1 MDYKVYVKG
10 SYLEIEEIQGS
21 LKFSVLQKDVT
32 VLQHDTDKNRF
43 YFHNVPNFDK
53 LVNIENIKQENL
65 SDFTVQ
71 DFIDFYT
78 ALGSNGG
85 SGGTGGTTIDRE
97 LVVTT
102 YFVKTAFT
110 GASVGDTI
118 TCTQIIDVTASPINV
133 STIWR
138 NQTTAANLASAPSA
152 ANLTL
157 LGSQALTDAQLRAA
171 AVDVSNANLVNID
184 ANLGAKNDA
193 VATTDDGTF
202 SVIAFIKRGLQN
214 WTTLLSRLPTL
225 GQKNAGGSVPV
236 VIASDQAA
244 VAVAPNVT
252 RGGGAI
258 DSNTQRVTLATDGPG
273 VVSLSSIDNK
283 TPALDNNRQPVIP
296 SMVSGGNISVQTAT
310 TGTNYTAFA
319 SQVCKQLT
327 ISNQSGTVVEVRQGA
342 AGVALQIPTGAFYTF
357 FGITNT
363 NQLDVRR
370 TDVSNT
376 QITLTARWEA

>member
-118 TCTQIIDVTASPINV
+118 TATQIIDVTGTPTTV
-133 STIWR
+133 STLWR
-138 NQTTAANLASAPSA
+138 NQTTGLDLASTPSA

-157 LGSQALTDAQLRAA
+157 LGSEALTDAQLRA
-171 AVDVSNANLVNID
+171 
-184 ANLGAKNDA
+184 
-193 VATTDDGTF
+193 
-202 SVIAFIKRGLQN
+202 SV
-214 WTTLLSRLPTL
+214 
-225 GQKNAGGSVPV
+225 VPV
-236 VIASDQAA
+236 S
-244 VAVAPNVT
+244 PNVT

-258 DSNTQRVTLATDGPG
+258 DSNTQRVTLANDGPG
-273 VVSLSSIDNK
+273 VVSLSSIDSK
-283 TPALDNNRQPVIP
+283 TPALDNSRQPVIP
-296 SMVSGGNISVQTAT
+296 SMASGGNISVQTAT
-310 TGTNYTAFA
+310 LGTNYTAFS

>member
-1 MDYKVYVKG
+1 MAIPAKQIGQSAEANLLWNMSKQLEYLIKVTSQISG
-10 SYLEIEEIQGS
+10 GGGGG
-21 LKFSVLQKDVT
+21 
-32 VLQHDTDKNRF
+32 TDKEF
-43 YFHNVPNFDK
+43 
-53 LVNIENIKQENL
+53 
-65 SDFTVQ
+65 
-71 DFIDFYT
+71 
-78 ALGSNGG
+78 
-85 SGGTGGTTIDRE
+85 
-97 LVVTT
+97 VVTT
-102 YFVKTAFT
+102 YTVKTAFT
-110 GASVGDTI
+110 GGSVGDVI
-118 TCTQIIDVTASPINV
+118 TATQVINV
-133 STIWR
+133 STSTPTTITTIWR
-138 NQTTAANLASAPSA
+138 NQTTATDLLSAPSFS
-152 ANLTL
+152 NLSLEGTT
-157 LGSQALTDAQLRAA
+157 ALTDTQLRAA
-171 AVDVSNANLVNID
+171 AVAVSNANLVNID

-193 VATTDDGTF
+193 AATTDDGTF

-273 VVSLSSIDNK
+273 VVSLSSIDSK
-283 TPALDNNRQPVIP
+283 TPALDNNRQPVLP
-296 SMVSGGNISVQTAT
+296 SMASGGNISVQTAV

-319 SQVCKQLT
+319 SQACKQLT
-327 ISNQSGTVVEVRQGA
+327 ISNQSGAVIEVRQGA

-357 FGITNT
+357 FGITNA

-370 TDVSNT
+370 TDTSNT